1 MKKAILIGL
10 VMVAA
15 QAPTS
20 VSAQAPMSAHAGS
33 TGPTYSV
40 LLAGGGGPNSIWITL
55 SADGT
60 SYVIDSP
67 APLEGGATVCE
78 NPEGNPNELICN
90 ASMVSGFQVNTGGG
104 DDQVRAAPGI
114 PVPVTFRGGPGNDIL
129 VGGAGPDKLIGGE
142 GNDKLIGRDGDDVLI
157 GGPGDDTLIGGA
169 GNDTLL
175 GGPGNDVLAGGSGVN
190 STHQDKRRLGP

>member
-15 QAPTS
+15 QAP
-20 VSAQAPMSAHAGS
+20 VSAHAGS
-33 TGPTYSV
+33 TGQSYSV
-40 LLAGGGGPNSIWITL
+40 LLAGGAGPNSIWIAL
-55 SADGT
+55 SPGGT

-67 APLEGGATVCE
+67 APLEGGASICE

-90 ASMVSGFQVNTGGG
+90 ASEVSGFQVNAGGG
-104 DDQVRAAPGI
+104 DDQVRASPDI

-142 GNDKLIGRDGDDVLI
+142 GDDKLIGRDGNDALI
-157 GGPGDDTLIGGA
+157 GGPGNDTLIGGA
-169 GNDTLL
+169 GDDTLL
-175 GGPGNDVLAGGSGVN
+175 GGPGSDILVGGPGVN
-190 STHQDKRRLGP
+190 ILRQDKGHSGP